1 MSTSDI
7 ALDTWG
13 LVQPDGF
20 VKGLMGDVAAAA
32 AGRRLGPLELPT
44 INRTLAFPLLAL
56 GMALPVVARAQCP
69 DGTPPPCAGERR
81 AATRRAPPG
90 PAARA
95 RTFLLLP
102 FRNVTRGEPQD
113 WLSEGAPLMLADA
126 LGQFRELAVVS
137 DERLLAARRRLGL
150 TADAPDATQLRRLA
164 EETGGWTAV
173 SGNVFATGGRLRVTA
188 QALDAVTGNV
198 LVRAEVEA
206 AADADVRPAFDQLA
220 VRLLEV
226 AGLPTSTSDVA
237 AVTTRSLDAYRAY
250 VRGMTLTRQSAYG
263 RAEEAFR
270 EAVRLDSTFAYAWAR
285 LALARGAWNLAELL
299 NPMSPTYGAIERAA
313 ALSSRLPPRQAASLR
328 LMAWF
333 FRGRL
338 TAARDL
344 ADSLLRADP
353 EDLDVGEFRA
363 GFEMLDPVLDT
374 TVSPPRLRGSF
385 NRVVSEARSLL
396 DRDPGRRYVY
406 APIGY
411 AYATA
416 GGLWGGVVGGVRR
429 EAGSFAA
436 VMMGST
442 EAEFVPV
449 LRDSF
454 EMMPRAA
461 FDSLPEAERARLRR
475 RAAEAGM
482 QWMERWLVAGPGDAD
497 AHLWTSRMAELLGDF
512 PRALRETELAD
523 SLGVESQMENVTGR
537 RLMLLVRTGRVA
549 AAGALA
555 DSLVAAGALR
565 RPFLAVVDRGWHYG
579 AAALLLTGRFSRA
592 AALAAAA
599 GSPGRGAPACRR
611 LLEVFDVGLGR
622 SLPAGVIGAIRDS
635 VAAHAQAFDAEPGL
649 APCLPAVLE
658 GQPPR

>member
-1 MSTSDI
+1 
-7 ALDTWG
+7 
-13 LVQPDGF
+13 
-20 VKGLMGDVAAAA
+20 
-32 AGRRLGPLELPT
+32 
-44 INRTLAFPLLAL
+44 
-56 GMALPVVARAQCP
+56 
-69 DGTPPPCAGERR
+69 
-81 AATRRAPPG
+81 
-90 PAARA
+90 
-95 RTFLLLP
+95 
-102 FRNVTRGEPQD
+102 
-113 WLSEGAPLMLADA
+113 
-126 LGQFRELAVVS
+126 
-137 DERLLAARRRLGL
+137 
-150 TADAPDATQLRRLA
+150 
-164 EETGGWTAV
+164 
-173 SGNVFATGGRLRVTA
+173 VFATGARLRVTA

-198 LVRAEVEA
+198 LVRAEVEV

-226 AGLPTSTSDVA
+226 AGLPAQTSDVA
-237 AVTTRSLDAYRAY
+237 ALTTRSLDAYRAY
-250 VRGMTLTRQSAYG
+250 VLGMTLTRQSAYR
-263 RAEEAFR
+263 RAQAAFR

-285 LALARGAWNLAELL
+285 LALAGGAWNLAELL
-299 NPMSPTYGAIERAA
+299 NPMSPSYAAVERAA
-313 ALSSRLPPRQAASLR
+313 ALSARLPPRQAAALR
-328 LMAWF
+328 LTAWF

-353 EDLDVGEFRA
+353 EDLDVREFRA

-385 NRVVSEARSLL
+385 NRMVSEARSLL
-396 DRDPGRRYVY
+396 DRDPGRRHVY

-436 VMMGST
+436 VMMGNT

-449 LRDSF
+449 LRDTF
-454 EMMPRAA
+454 EMMPRAE
-461 FDSLPEAERARLRR
+461 FDGLPQAERARLRR

-497 AHLWTSRMAELLGDF
+497 AHLWTSRMAELLGDW

-537 RLMLLVRTGRVA
+537 RLMLLVRNGRVA

-555 DSLVAAGALR
+555 DSLAAAGALR

-579 AAALLLTGRFSRA
+579 AAALLLTGRFPRA

-599 GSPGRGAPACRR
+599 GSPGAGAPACRR
-611 LLEVFDVGLGR
+611 LLEVFDVGLVR
-622 SLPAGVIGAIRDS
+622 SLPEGLITAIRDS
-635 VAAHAQAFDAEPGL
+635 VAAHAQAFGAEPGL
-649 APCLPAVLE
+649 RPCLSAVLE
-658 GQPPR
+658 GRPPQ